1 MIEMK
6 WKKLGNIFNP
16 QKFDDWNYQFGAVPF
31 VGGIDNNF
39 LKVFFTSRNPQKNSL
54 LTYGI
59 FDFSKNFELVSTSQ
73 SPLLD
78 LGAPGTFD
86 SAGTM
91 GCQLTEINGQ
101 SMLYYQG
108 WNLGVDVPFR
118 NSIGLAF
125 YDAKNDQFSKF
136 STGPILDRSV
146 HDPCFVASPHIIQI
160 DKNSYLMY
168 YLSCDSWGDDDKG
181 IQHRYNIKI
190 ARSSDGINWSRD
202 GTIAIDYENEK
213 EYAFSVPRVL
223 HDSGTYKMWY
233 SYRGSKS
240 SQHYRI
246 GYAES
251 DNGINWQ
258 RDDSMVGIDV
268 SEDGWDSEMICY
280 PYVFDHQGERYMLY
294 NGNNYGETGFGIAV
308 LI

>member
-1 MIEMK
+1 MIDMK

-16 QKFDDWNYQFGAVPF
+16 QKIDDWNYQFGAVPF
-31 VGGIDNNF
+31 VGGIDNN
-39 LKVFFTSRNPQKNSL
+39 LLNIFFTSRNPKKN
-54 LTYGI
+54 
-59 FDFSKNFELVSTSQ
+59 
-73 SPLLD
+73 PLLD

-101 SMLYYQG
+101 AMLYYQG
-108 WNLGVDVPFR
+108 WNRGVDVPFR
-118 NSIGLAF
+118 NSTGLAL
-125 YDAKNDQFSKF
+125 YDAKNNQFSKF

-168 YLSCDSWGDDDKG
+168 YLSCDSWEDDKG

-190 ARSSDGINWSRD
+190 ARSSDGKNCSRD

-213 EYAFSVPRVL
+213 KYAFSVPRVL

-233 SYRGSKS
+233 SYRVSKS
-240 SQHYRI
+240 SQYYRI

-268 SEDGWDSEMICY
+268 SEDGWDSEMIYY